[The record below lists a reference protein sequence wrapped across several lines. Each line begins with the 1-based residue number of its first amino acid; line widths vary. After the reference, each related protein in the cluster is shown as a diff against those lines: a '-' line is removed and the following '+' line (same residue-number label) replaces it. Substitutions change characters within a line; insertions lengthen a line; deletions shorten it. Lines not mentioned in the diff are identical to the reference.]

1 MTSSL
6 RLYHTLFVRLKQEF
20 GEMRITQVRMMTLM
34 IVGILGGRST
44 SLSRIALHLP
54 VSRGKV
60 LSLVN
65 RMHRFLM
72 NERIEPQKVLS
83 RVGGRMLRMSMLP
96 RVCLVMD
103 ATKIGVRGNLG
114 SRAVTVSLCY
124 RKRTLPLF
132 SQVVPAPRG
141 QIGWRVQKRLL
152 LAVAAMIPAG
162 TQVVLV
168 ADAGFEA
175 AALVEWL
182 QAAHWDFVL
191 RRNGKNCVRLQHHHA
206 ALAEH
211 PLENYVRL
219 DALAIQMGETLSPGW
234 VLLTQ
239 KHALDHCFL
248 VLKWQP
254 GEASPWFLIA
264 SFENAARILHCYR
277 RRMWVEEMYGD
288 LKNHGF
294 DVERTHLTHAERI
307 ERLLMLAFLAYLICF
322 ALATQVVKKGL
333 RSMVDVKSR
342 RDKSYFRIGYDWL
355 TLRMTRDEPLILP
368 VTPYLK

>member
-6 RLYHTLFVRLKQEF
+6 RLYHTLFARLEQEF
-20 GEMRITQVRMMTLM
+20 GEMRITQVRVMTLM
-34 IVGILGGRST
+34 IVGILQGRT
-44 SLSRIALHLP
+44 VSLSRIALHLP
-54 VSRGKV
+54 KCKGKV

-65 RMHRFLM
+65 RMHRFLV
-72 NERIEPQKVLS
+72 NERIDPQKVLS
-83 RVGGRMLRMSMLP
+83 QVGGRMLRMGMLP

-103 ATKIGVRGNLG
+103 ATKIGVRGKLG

-132 SQVVPAPRG
+132 SQVVPGPRG

-175 AALVEWL
+175 VTLIEWL

-191 RRNGKNCVRLQHHHA
+191 RRNGKNRVRLQQQHSV
-206 ALAEH
+206 LGEH
-211 PLENYVRL
+211 PLESYVRL
-219 DALAIQMGETLSPGW
+219 DTLAIRMGETLSPGW

-239 KHALDHCFL
+239 KHAADHCFL

-254 GEASPWFLIA
+254 GEESPWFLIA
-264 SFENAARILHCYR
+264 SFEKTARILHCYR

-288 LKNHGF
+288 LKDHGF
-294 DVERTHLTHAERI
+294 DVERTHLIHAERI
-307 ERLLMLAFLAYLICF
+307 ERLLMLAFLAYIICF
-322 ALATQVVKKGL
+322 ALATQVVKKGQ
-333 RSMVDVKSR
+333 RSVVDVKSR
-342 RDKSYFRIGYDWL
+342 RDKSYFRIGLDWL
-355 TLRMTRDEPLILP
+355 TLHLTRDEPVTLSF
-368 VTPYLK
+368 TPYLK